1 MSIGRDVAVF
11 MNIESP
17 DYSDEEKAYSIW
29 KVVEMPTHNGIS
41 KRCFLEVI
49 WWLLRQAFDV
59 PEGARG
65 PYHMRGGRGIP
76 TDEGDRR

>member
-1 MSIGRDVAVF
+1 MNMGEAVAIF

-17 DYSDEEKAYSIW
+17 DHSDEEKGQAILQ
-29 KVVEMPTHNGIS
+29 VVEMPTHNGIP

-59 PEGARG
+59 PKEAKG
-65 PYHMRGGRGIP
+65 PFHTKEAQDG
-76 TDEGDRR
+76 

>member
-17 DYSDEEKAYSIW
+17 DYSDEEKGGAILQ
-29 KVVEMPTHNGIS
+29 VVEMPTHNGIP

-49 WWLLRQAFDV
+49 WWLLRRAFDV
-59 PEGARG
+59 PKEAKG
-65 PYHMRGGRGIP
+65 PYHRK
-76 TDEGDRR
+76 EGQP